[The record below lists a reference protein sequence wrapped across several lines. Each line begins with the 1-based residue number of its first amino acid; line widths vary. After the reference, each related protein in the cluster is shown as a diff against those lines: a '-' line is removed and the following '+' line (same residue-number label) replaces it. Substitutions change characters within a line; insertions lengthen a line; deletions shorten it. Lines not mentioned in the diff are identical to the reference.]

1 MLSQVLREK
10 SIEKG
15 EKELDGIFNGFQIS
29 RQTLH
34 DKLIMSGQQD
44 LELKQLFDLTENMG
58 IKKREFDIR
67 REHLQNARN
76 NFLQT
81 LTLYEGHLSSEMSN
95 IKEMNGQFKRLI
107 EKMEYS
113 NNSEN
118 VKPAMIDKEIQVI
131 PESTLLK
138 SPSVENLNP
147 VRPLALTLPASPI
160 LRTSSRKVQ
169 QTFVNGQIA
178 DFKTRLDFN

>member
-1 MLSQVLREK
+1 MQDVKASPTDSMLSQVLREK

-95 IKEMNGQFKRLI
+95 IKEMNGQFK
-107 EKMEYS
+107 S
-113 NNSEN
+113 
-118 VKPAMIDKEIQVI
+118 
-131 PESTLLK
+131 
-138 SPSVENLNP
+138 
-147 VRPLALTLPASPI
+147 
-160 LRTSSRKVQ
+160 
-169 QTFVNGQIA
+169 
-178 DFKTRLDFN
+178 